1 MEQIHKSYK
10 FRLYLTQKQ
19 EELLLKHF
27 GCTRWVY
34 NHFLLNEGLRI
45 SGMVIPST
53 QAEAKIRHSLWNAQ
67 AYEVCSS
74 M

>member
-27 GCTRWVY
+27 GCTR
-34 NHFLLNEGLRI
+34 
-45 SGMVIPST
+45 
-53 QAEAKIRHSLWNAQ
+53 
-67 AYEVCSS
+67 
-74 M
+74 